1 MARLPPDIRKGRV
14 KRALRG
20 WSMLGRGH
28 ATEADMEAGTAGWA
42 RRGSGVAEVAMDRPR
57 REGASCELRPA
68 PEAAALPRR
77 PDGGIDT
84 GRFEARAQRMRRAS
98 LRARVAWL
106 LSALR

>member
-1 MARLPPDIRKGRV
+1 
-14 KRALRG
+14 
-20 WSMLGRGH
+20 
-28 ATEADMEAGTAGWA
+28 MEAGTAGQA
-42 RRGSGVAEVAMDRPR
+42 RRACGEAMVAENRPG
-57 REGASCELRPA
+57 REGASCGMRSA